1 MPNQRRARLKLA
13 MMALLCISPVLASWG
28 LYRSGWVEGGRSYG
42 QLLPTEPFVA
52 SRESGWPRQRW
63 ALVSVEPAACDSI
76 CQRRRFVLKQIQA
89 AQGEAADR
97 LVRVRLQQPSV
108 VAPRSDENGVV
119 TLAANN
125 GLDRLAGRPGYYLVD
140 PLGNQVMFYPDS
152 ADPTRVIHELAR
164 VLKTNN
170 GLG

>member
-1 MPNQRRARLKLA
+1 MSNQRHARFKLA

-28 LYRSGWVEGGRSYG
+28 LYRSGWVEGGHSYG
-42 QLLPTEPFVA
+42 QLLPTEPFAA
-52 SRESGWPRQRW
+52 SRESGWPRERW
-63 ALVSVEPAACDSI
+63 VLVSIEPAACEAT
-76 CQRRRFVLKQIQA
+76 CQQRRFVLRQIQA

-97 LVRVRLQQPSV
+97 LVRVRLQP
-108 VAPRSDENGVV
+108 AAAALRSDDNGVV
-119 TLAANN
+119 TLVASKHL
-125 GLDRLAGRPGYYLVD
+125 GQLTERPGYYLVD

-152 ADPTRVIHELAR
+152 ADPTRVIRELTR